1 MSDPRRVFRAMAQAG
16 NRRWFDIRNEV
27 APGQAEIYL
36 YDPIG
41 GWFGVLASEFVR
53 ELSEIEAERITVH
66 INSPGGDVFD
76 GIAIMN
82 ALRHHSAH
90 ITCVVD
96 GLAASAASI
105 IAVGGS
111 DDLVMSRYSELMI
124 HDAWGFCMG
133 PAADMAEMATRLN
146 QISDNIAEVY
156 TDAAGGDTATWRAA
170 MLAETWYSAQEAV
183 DAGLAD
189 RLDEPRE
196 NDQDVDDTAAQNS
209 AALAG
214 KDRWA
219 PVLAFFD
226 HAGRDAAGPPAH
238 TLPAASAVAGRST
251 SSASASEDTTKEG
264 RAVEFTDEQ
273 LTTMRQTLGVSA
285 DITPQEFTAALTE
298 ALAERAEDPDPAQ
311 TAAQVPEGMVLMDQ
325 ATVDELRAGAT
336 AGREAQAQQQEEH
349 RAALVQAA
357 INDGRIAPAR
367 REGWMN
373 TLRTDPG
380 SEQTLADLAPG
391 LIPLAEMGHAGESST
406 TTNSAYDGVYGA
418 AQQKGA

>member
-1 MSDPRRVFRAMAQAG
+1 MSDPRRLFRAMAKAG

-27 APGQAEIYL
+27 APGEAEIYL

-41 GWFGVLASEFVR
+41 GWFGVLASEFVN
-53 ELSEIEAERITVH
+53 ELKEIEADRITVH
-66 INSPGGDVFD
+66 INSPGGDAFD

-82 ALRHHSAH
+82 ALRHHRAH
-90 ITCVVD
+90 VTCVVD

-111 DDLVMSRYSELMI
+111 DELVMSRYSELMI
-124 HDAWGFCMG
+124 HEPSGFCMG
-133 PAADMAEMATRLN
+133 PAADMAAMAKTLN
-146 QISDNIAEVY
+146 QLGDNLAEIY
-156 TDAAGGDTATWRAA
+156 TDAAGGDLATWRAA
-170 MLAETWYSAQEAV
+170 MLAESWYTAQEAV

-189 RLDEPRE
+189 RLDEPRDDDE
-196 NDQDVDDTAAQNS
+196 SDDDVAAQNS
-209 AALAG
+209 AAAAA

-219 PVLAFFD
+219 PVLAYFD
-226 HAGRDAAGPPAH
+226 HAGRAAAGPPAH
-238 TLPAASAVAGRST
+238 TLPAAAAVVGRST

-285 DITPQEFTAALTE
+285 DITPQEFTDALAE
-298 ALAERAEDPDPAQ
+298 ALAEQAEDPDPAQ
-311 TAAQVPEGMVLMDQ
+311 TTAQIPEGMVLMDQ

-336 AGREAQAQQQEEH
+336 AGRQAQAQQQEE
-349 RAALVQAA
+349 RRTALVQAA

-380 SEQTLADLAPG
+380 SEETLANLAPG
-391 LIPLAEMGHAGESST
+391 LVPLAELGHGADAPT
-406 TTNSAYDGVYGA
+406 TTNSAYEGVYGA
-418 AQQKGA
+418 PEQKGA